1 MKTFY
6 SILIGI
12 AVAVILFLAGFFTG
26 KYINH
31 SKPTESVTYD
41 TIYVKGDTIKTL
53 IKDPVPYEV
62 ILHDTVPVPADTAQL
77 FAIWEDY
84 YLKRKYKLDF
94 SNDTIGTFVVDAV
107 VTENKLVQS
116 DATIQPITQV
126 ITKTEQV
133 NKVTFI
139 RGYAGLG
146 TSVHNFNTQ
155 KVTLGAQFVE
165 RFNVGVTAIRYKE
178 NFTYTIDFGI
188 MFP

>member
-1 MKTFY
+1 MKVFY

-12 AVAVILFLAGFFTG
+12 AVAVVLFLSGFFTG

-31 SKPTESVTYD
+31 SKPVESVTCD
-41 TIYVKGDTIKTL
+41 TVYIKGDTIKKV
-53 IKDPVPYEV
+53 IKDPVPYAV
-62 ILHDTVPVPADTAQL
+62 HDTVIESVDTAQL

-84 YLKRKYKLDF
+84 HLKRQYKLDF
-94 SNDTIGTFVVDAV
+94 SNDTIGTFVVDATV
-107 VTENKLVQS
+107 NENKLVKS
-116 DATIQPITQV
+116 DATIQPIKQV

-165 RFNVGVTAIRYKE
+165 RFNVGVTAIRY
-178 NFTYTIDFGI
+178 NSDFTYTVDFGI